1 MDARKMASRNTLERL
16 NKEIRRRSKAIGV
29 LPSVSSYIRLICSC
43 LIEYEKDWQ
52 TGKSYIKAESLVKQ
66 QALFYI
72 AA

>member
-1 MDARKMASRNTLERL
+1 MK
-16 NKEIRRRSKAIGV
+16 KEIRRRSKPIGV

-66 QALFYI
+66 QALFY
-72 AA
+72 